1 MDNIKIVIIVLLVT
15 VLIILLMSPCVSRF
29 IKSTEHFTNPEES
42 QFTGSETGSETG
54 SHSSEHIGQEGQDTP
69 TIDFSQYV
77 LKSSIKPCRDC
88 RDVDPNYIHKKNMPP
103 TCTVELAN
111 NKSDYVKKSSV
122 PPCNCP
128 PCPDCVCPPP
138 PDVKVCSKLLEGS
151 QETLTDSQSTGS
163 QSTGS
168 QSTGSQ
174 STSSNQIEEERDQIN
189 DLERDIVSQ
198 DSTQRQSVLRQRN
211 EIDRE
216 SRLNVDQ
223 QVNINRKINKTT
235 SEDILPQERKQID
248 IIDGEEEIKE
258 MSANVGNDELV
269 SPDNSD
275 RRGPGVE
282 YRSRQMTPSEE
293 EVDNTN
299 MFSNESVNNGFC
311 PEAMDTLGNTDYH
324 AWGTQFT

>member
-15 VLIILLMSPCVSRF
+15 VLIILLMSPCMSRF
-29 IKSTEHFTNPEES
+29 IKSTEHFTNPEEES
-42 QFTGSETGSETG
+42 RDGGEIGSGTGSETG
-54 SHSSEHIGQEGQDTP
+54 SHSSEHIGQESQDTP

-103 TCTVELAN
+103 TCIVELAN

-174 STSSNQIEEERDQIN
+174 STGSQSTSSNQIEEERDQIN
-189 DLERDIVSQ
+189 DNELERDVVSQ
-198 DSTQRQSVLRQRN
+198 DSIQRQSVLRQRN

-216 SRLNVDQ
+216 SRVNVDQ

-258 MSANVGNDELV
+258 MLII
-269 SPDNSD
+269 
-275 RRGPGVE
+275 
-282 YRSRQMTPSEE
+282 
-293 EVDNTN
+293 
-299 MFSNESVNNGFC
+299 
-311 PEAMDTLGNTDYH
+311 
-324 AWGTQFT
+324 